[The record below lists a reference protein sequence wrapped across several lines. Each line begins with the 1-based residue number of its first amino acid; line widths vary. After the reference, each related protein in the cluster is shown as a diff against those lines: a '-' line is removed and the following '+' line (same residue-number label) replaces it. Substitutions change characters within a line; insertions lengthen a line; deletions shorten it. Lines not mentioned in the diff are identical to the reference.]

1 MPISYRTRGLLGYY
15 HTCLSYVEIRAPSD
29 GFRFRFTPYGEG
41 VRSYLGIVNRETK
54 STLFLSFKTRTTF
67 AKLAEMCIDEIV
79 KRHGAP
85 VSAESDRDSRLWQS
99 CI

>member
-1 MPISYRTRGLLGYY
+1 MKGYDPI
-15 HTCLSYVEIRAPSD
+15 C
-29 GFRFRFTPYGEG
+29 
-41 VRSYLGIVNRETK
+41 LGIVNRETK

-85 VSAESDRDSRLWQS
+85 VSAESDRDYRLLRVAYNDRYQAS
-99 CI
+99 KKCLTQLYTTG